1 MLQILTLSLVVLGAQ
16 PPVDVLAVSPK
27 LEADALTIGP
37 EYEIVLR
44 VAIKDGWPASGA
56 GVPAPLLQID
66 APPAVKLSGK
76 TLSSYQELSRNE
88 FLQAPFEHLLQIG
101 DVAADFS
108 LSKAFDPPPSL
119 GQYLG
124 QKNIVVTTY
133 RAHW

>member
-27 LEADALTIGP
+27 LEADALTVGP

-44 VAIKDGWPASGA
+44 VAIKDGWSASGA

-76 TLSSYQELSRNE
+76 HLTSFKELNRTSSSKPHSSGCSRRKRN
-88 FLQAPFEHLLQIG
+88 ASSSRWSGRP
-101 DVAADFS
+101 A
-108 LSKAFDPPPSL
+108 KASRS
-119 GQYLG
+119 
-124 QKNIVVTTY
+124 V
-133 RAHW
+133 